1 MAKTVKI
8 YDLANNK
15 ISTIPAAE
23 LAPNMVE
30 ADVVGVGRVWISADE
45 ISLAGKIKHTPFN
58 EEKRQMFRQLKSVLD
73 EVYLKTIEA
82 WEETF
87 RKDSDPEQEIAIWLH
102 IASTYQQSTAGKK
115 LTLPQRKEYLM
126 TILSCSRSPR
136 EHIFEIFQPKV
147 ISRQEAERVIELYH
161 SK

>member
-15 ISTIPAAE
+15 ISIIPAAE

-30 ADVVGVGRVWISADE
+30 ADVAGVGRVWISADE
-45 ISLAGKIKHTPFN
+45 ISLAGKVKHPPFN
-58 EEKRQMFRQLKSVLD
+58 EKKRQLFRLLISVLD
-73 EVYLKTIEA
+73 EVYPKTLEA

-87 RKDSDPEQEIAIWLH
+87 RKDSDPDQEIAIWLH
-102 IASTYQQSTAGKK
+102 IASVYQQTTAGKR

>member
-1 MAKTVKI
+1 MGKTVKI
-8 YDLANNK
+8 YDLANNT

-30 ADVVGVGRVWISADE
+30 ADVEGVGRVWISDKD
-45 ISLAGKIKHTPFN
+45 ISLDGKAKHAPFN
-58 EEKRQMFRQLKSVLD
+58 EEKRQQFRQLKSVLD
-73 EVYLKTIEA
+73 EVYPKTLDA

-126 TILSCSRSPR
+126 TILCCSRSPR

-161 SK
+161 AK